1 MLACRQ
7 AGADDLRSS
16 LQARERLGSTAI
28 GHGIAIPHGR
38 SSTLEAPRG
47 ALLRLEPAVDFNAG
61 RWPGGRSGIRDGRA
75 RSLHPPA
82 PDAAVGAG
90 RTLFRRTD
98 FRAALRS
105 APDAQAMRTLLL
117 DEATITRKPRMTTSI
132 TARELFDQQKDKLAL
147 RWLAGLKG
155 DQRMLEAV
163 DTIARRPSLAGYLN
177 AIYPNKVQILGS
189 EELAWLDSLDSR
201 QRWETIEK
209 IIQYRPLALV
219 ISKNQS
225 CPEDLRDA
233 AEESETPLWISP
245 KRGHELLNHLSYHMA
260 RTLAPRVTL
269 HGVFMEIYS
278 IGVLI
283 TGEAGSGKSEL
294 ALELLSRGHRLVADD
309 APEFTQIAPDVL
321 DGTCPELL
329 QDLLEVRGL
338 GVLNVRDMFG
348 DTAVKKNKYLRLIVH
363 LTRPMT
369 EPNPHGY
376 ERLTG
381 DSGSR
386 HVLDLDVPLITLPV
400 MPGRNLAVLTE
411 AATRLHILRTKG
423 IDPAAMFIARHSNLL
438 ERSSP

>member
-1 MLACRQ
+1 MR
-7 AGADDLRSS
+7 
-16 LQARERLGSTAI
+16 
-28 GHGIAIPHGR
+28 
-38 SSTLEAPRG
+38 
-47 ALLRLEPAVDFNAG
+47 NA
-61 RWPGGRSGIRDGRA
+61 
-75 RSLHPPA
+75 
-82 PDAAVGAG
+82 
-90 RTLFRRTD
+90 
-98 FRAALRS
+98 
-105 APDAQAMRTLLL
+105 
-117 DEATITRKPRMTTSI
+117 SI
-132 TARELFDQQKDKLAL
+132 TARELFDQLQEKLGL
-147 RWLAGLKG
+147 RWLAGQAG
-155 DQRMLEAV
+155 GNRSIESG

-177 AIYPNKVQILGS
+177 AVYPNKVQILGS
-189 EELAWLDSLDSR
+189 EELAWLDSLDAR
-201 QRWETIEK
+201 LRWETIEK
-209 IIQYRPLALV
+209 IVQFRPLALV

-225 CPEDLRDA
+225 CPEDLRNA
-233 AEESETPLWISP
+233 AEESATPLWVAP
-245 KRGHELLNHLSYHMA
+245 RRGHELLNHLSYHLA

-338 GVLNVRDMFG
+338 GVLNVREMFG

-363 LTRPMT
+363 LTKPMT
-369 EPNPHGY
+369 EPSPHGY

-381 DSGSR
+381 DSGTR

-438 ERSSP
+438 ERSTP

>member
-1 MLACRQ
+1 M
-7 AGADDLRSS
+7 
-16 LQARERLGSTAI
+16 
-28 GHGIAIPHGR
+28 
-38 SSTLEAPRG
+38 
-47 ALLRLEPAVDFNAG
+47 NA
-61 RWPGGRSGIRDGRA
+61 
-75 RSLHPPA
+75 
-82 PDAAVGAG
+82 
-90 RTLFRRTD
+90 
-98 FRAALRS
+98 
-105 APDAQAMRTLLL
+105 
-117 DEATITRKPRMTTSI
+117 SI
-132 TARELFDQQKDKLAL
+132 TARELFDQQKDKLGL
-147 RWLAGLKG
+147 RWLAGQKG
-155 DQRMLEAV
+155 EGRLLEAG
-163 DTIARRPSLAGYLN
+163 DTLSRRPSLAGYLN
-177 AIYPNKVQILGS
+177 TIYPNKVQILGT
-189 EELAWLDSLDSR
+189 EELSWLDSLDSR

-209 IIQYRPLALV
+209 ICSYHPLALV
-219 ISKNQS
+219 LSKNQA
-225 CPEDLRDA
+225 CPEDLREA
-233 AEESETPLWISP
+233 ANETDTPLWVAP
-245 KRGHELLNHLSYHMA
+245 KRGHELLNHLSYHLA

-338 GVLNVRDMFG
+338 GVLNIRDMFG

-438 ERSSP
+438 ERSAP

>member
-1 MLACRQ
+1 M
-7 AGADDLRSS
+7 
-16 LQARERLGSTAI
+16 
-28 GHGIAIPHGR
+28 
-38 SSTLEAPRG
+38 
-47 ALLRLEPAVDFNAG
+47 N
-61 RWPGGRSGIRDGRA
+61 
-75 RSLHPPA
+75 
-82 PDAAVGAG
+82 
-90 RTLFRRTD
+90 
-98 FRAALRS
+98 
-105 APDAQAMRTLLL
+105 
-117 DEATITRKPRMTTSI
+117 TSI
-132 TARELFDQQKDKLAL
+132 TARELFDQQREKLGL
-147 RWLAGLKG
+147 RWLAGQKG
-155 DQRMLEAV
+155 GDHELEAG
-163 DTIARRPSLAGYLN
+163 DTISRRPSLAGYLN
-177 AIYPNKVQILGS
+177 AIYPNKVQILGT
-189 EELAWLDSLDSR
+189 EELTWLDSLEPR

-209 IIQYRPLALV
+209 IVRGQPLALV

-225 CPEDLRDA
+225 CPEDLRAA
-233 AEESETPLWISP
+233 AEEASTPLWISP
-245 KRGHELLNHLSYHMA
+245 KRGHELLNHLSYHLA

-338 GVLNVRDMFG
+338 GVLNIRDMFG

-369 EPNPHGY
+369 EPKPHGY

-438 ERSSP
+438 ERRHP

>member
-1 MLACRQ
+1 MR
-7 AGADDLRSS
+7 
-16 LQARERLGSTAI
+16 
-28 GHGIAIPHGR
+28 
-38 SSTLEAPRG
+38 
-47 ALLRLEPAVDFNAG
+47 NA
-61 RWPGGRSGIRDGRA
+61 
-75 RSLHPPA
+75 
-82 PDAAVGAG
+82 
-90 RTLFRRTD
+90 
-98 FRAALRS
+98 
-105 APDAQAMRTLLL
+105 
-117 DEATITRKPRMTTSI
+117 SI
-132 TARELFDQQKDKLAL
+132 TARELFDQLQEKLGL
-147 RWLAGLKG
+147 RWLAGQAG
-155 DQRMLEAV
+155 GNRSIESG

-177 AIYPNKVQILGS
+177 AVYPNKVQILGS
-189 EELAWLDSLDSR
+189 EELAWLDSLDAR
-201 QRWETIEK
+201 LRWETIEK
-209 IIQYRPLALV
+209 IVQFRPLALV

-225 CPEDLRDA
+225 CPEDLRNA
-233 AEESETPLWISP
+233 AEESATPLWVAP
-245 KRGHELLNHLSYHMA
+245 QRGHELLNHLSYHLA

-309 APEFTQIAPDVL
+309 APEVTQIAPDVL

-338 GVLNVRDMFG
+338 GVLNVREMFG

-363 LTRPMT
+363 LTKPMT
-369 EPNPHGY
+369 EPSPHGY

-381 DSGSR
+381 DSGTR

-438 ERSSP
+438 ERRGG